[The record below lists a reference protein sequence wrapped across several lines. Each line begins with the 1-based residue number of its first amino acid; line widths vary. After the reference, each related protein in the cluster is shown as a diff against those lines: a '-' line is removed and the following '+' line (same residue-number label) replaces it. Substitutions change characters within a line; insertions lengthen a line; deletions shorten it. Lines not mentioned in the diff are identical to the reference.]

1 MALFLSFLIIDKTF
15 YIEEFLVI
23 SSRNMIV
30 VMVIKYISW
39 KPIFVILNLWLA
51 SRETHLMMGNLSLHW
66 LCHWT
71 GSKLKSDSGIH
82 QILSSIWYVS

>member
-39 KPIFVILNLWLA
+39 KPIFLILNLWLA
-51 SRETHLMMGNLSLHW
+51 SRETHLMMGNLSLH
-66 LCHWT
+66 
-71 GSKLKSDSGIH
+71 
-82 QILSSIWYVS
+82 

>member
-30 VMVIKYISW
+30 LMVITYISW
-39 KPIFVILNLWLA
+39 KPIFAILNLWFTSQEA
-51 SRETHLMMGNLSLHW
+51 HLMMGNMSLH
-66 LCHWT
+66 
-71 GSKLKSDSGIH
+71 
-82 QILSSIWYVS
+82 